1 MSTGTLRQILLI
13 TDGRSNSGV
22 SPIEAAKKAF
32 SQGIVV
38 NVIGVLHAEQSEL
51 DPEFQEIEQI
61 ARAGGGVSQV
71 VYKENLS
78 QTVQAVT
85 KQAMSQTLQGFV
97 HQELK
102 HIFGTERELVDIEPE
117 KRGEVMEVVEDLGEA
132 CELDVF
138 VLVDT
143 SASMRD
149 KLLTVK
155 EALLDLSMNLDAR
168 SGRNHFAIYQF
179 PYKRET
185 IGVIHDWAERLAE
198 VSVIFP
204 KLVSSG
210 MTPSGPAIMEA
221 INQFNRLEVS
231 EWMYDEPYR
240 EEG

>member
-1 MSTGTLRQILLI
+1 MSAGSLRQILLI

-38 NVIGVLHAEQSEL
+38 NVIGVLHAKQSEL

-102 HIFGTERELVDIEPE
+102 HIFGSDKELVDIEPD
-117 KRGEVMEVVEDLGEA
+117 KRGEVMEVVEDLGET

-168 SGRNHFAIYQF
+168 SGSNHFAIYQF

-210 MTPSGPAIMEA
+210 MTPSGPAIIEA
-221 INQFNRLEVS
+221 INQFNRIEVS

>member
-1 MSTGTLRQILLI
+1 MSAGTLRQILLI

-38 NVIGVLHAEQSEL
+38 NVIGVLHPNQSEL

-61 ARAGGGVSQV
+61 ARSGGGVSQV

-102 HIFGTERELVDIEPE
+102 HIFGTERELVDIEPD

-132 CELDVF
+132 CELEVF

-155 EALLDLSMNLDAR
+155 EALIDLSMNLDAR

-210 MTPSGPAIMEA
+210 MTPSGPAIIEA
-221 INQFNRLEVS
+221 INQFNRVEVS

>member
-38 NVIGVLHAEQSEL
+38 NVIGVLHADQSEL

>member
-1 MSTGTLRQILLI
+1 MSTGTIRQILLI

-38 NVIGVLHAEQSEL
+38 NVIGVLHADQSEL

-231 EWMYDEPYR
+231 EWIYDEPYR

>member
-1 MSTGTLRQILLI
+1 ESKLDWSSEVSSFDHMNQTLSSINERITKEVIVEADDNIDELEGGLKMSAGTLRQILLI

-38 NVIGVLHAEQSEL
+38 NVIGVLHPNQSEL

-61 ARAGGGVSQV
+61 ARSGGGVSQV

-102 HIFGTERELVDIEPE
+102 HIFGTERELVDIEPD

-132 CELDVF
+132 CELEVF

-155 EALLDLSMNLDAR
+155 EALIDLSMNLDAR
-168 SGRNHFAIYQF
+168 SGRNHFAI
-179 PYKRET
+179 
-185 IGVIHDWAERLAE
+185 
-198 VSVIFP
+198 
-204 KLVSSG
+204 
-210 MTPSGPAIMEA
+210 
-221 INQFNRLEVS
+221 
-231 EWMYDEPYR
+231 
-240 EEG
+240 

>member
-22 SPIEAAKKAF
+22 SPVKAAKMAF
-32 SQGIVV
+32 VQGIVV
-38 NVIGVLHAEQSEL
+38 NVIGVLHESQSEL

-61 ARAGGGVSQV
+61 AQAGGGVSQV

-102 HIFGTERELVDIEPE
+102 HIFGKERELVDIEPD

-179 PYKRET
+179 PYKRQT

-210 MTPSGPAIMEA
+210 MTPSGPAISEA
-221 INQFNRLEVS
+221 INQFTQIEAS

>member
-210 MTPSGPAIMEA
+210 MTPSGPAIIEA
-221 INQFNRLEVS
+221 INQFNRIEVS

>member
-22 SPIEAAKKAF
+22 SPVEAAKKAF

-38 NVIGVLHAEQSEL
+38 NVIGVLHANQSEL

-231 EWMYDEPYR
+231 EWMYNEPYR

>member
-13 TDGRSNSGV
+13 TDGCSNSGI
-22 SPIEAAKKAF
+22 SPIEAAKSAF
-32 SQGIVV
+32 SQGVVV
-38 NVIGVLHAEQSEL
+38 NVIGILDMDQSEV

-61 ARAGGGVSQV
+61 AQAGGGVSQI

-97 HQELK
+97 HKELK
-102 HIFGTERELVDIEPE
+102 HIFGQEKELIDIEPN
-117 KRGEVMEVVEDLGEA
+117 KRGEVMEVVEDLGET
-132 CELDVF
+132 CELNVF

-143 SASMRD
+143 SASMRN

-155 EALLDLSMNLDAR
+155 EALLDLSINLNAR
-168 SGRNHFAIYQF
+168 QGRNQFSIYQF
-179 PYKRET
+179 PHRQGA
-185 IGVIHDWAERLAE
+185 IGVIHEWAEKLAE
-198 VSVIFP
+198 MAVIFP

-210 MTPSGPAIMEA
+210 MTPTGPAIKEA
-221 INQFNRLEVS
+221 LQHFNRLEAS

-240 EEG
+240 QEG

>member
-13 TDGRSNSGV
+13 TDGCSNSGV
-22 SPIEAAKKAF
+22 NPVEAAKEAF
-32 SQGIVV
+32 AQGIVV
-38 NVIGVLHAEQSEL
+38 NVIGVLHPNQSEL
-51 DPEFQEIEQI
+51 DPDFQEIEQI
-61 ARAGGGVSQV
+61 AQAGGGVSQV

-102 HIFGTERELVDIEPE
+102 HIFGQERELVDIEPD

-132 CELDVF
+132 CALDVF

-168 SGRNHFAIYQF
+168 RGRNQFAIYQF
-179 PYKRET
+179 PHKRGT
-185 IGVIHDWAERLAE
+185 IGVIHDWAEKLAE

-210 MTPSGPAIMEA
+210 MTPTGPAITEA
-221 INQFNRLEVS
+221 LQHFNRIETS
-231 EWMYDEPYR
+231 EWPYDEPYR
-240 EEG
+240 QEG

>member
-179 PYKRET
+179 PYKGET

>member
-1 MSTGTLRQILLI
+1 M
-13 TDGRSNSGV
+13 
-22 SPIEAAKKAF
+22 
-32 SQGIVV
+32 
-38 NVIGVLHAEQSEL
+38 NVIGVLHADQSEL

>member
-1 MSTGTLRQILLI
+1 MSTGTIRQILLI

-231 EWMYDEPYR
+231 EWIYDEPYR